1 MAEQPIAVFGSDPV
15 SGPYSSPHPNGAADL
30 ARQSGIAPAAPS
42 TGPTSTGR
50 SARLVLGAPLV
61 RLARRLGLSLEEL
74 AKDIPEDNRRRS
86 MYPVIEQRNEDGTTV
101 FIHPSGITDEPRT
114 R

>member
-1 MAEQPIAVFGSDPV
+1 MAEHPIAVHGSAPV

-30 ARQSGIAPAAPS
+30 ARPSGIATAEPS
-42 TGPTSTGR
+42 TGPTPTGKR
-50 SARLVLGAPLV
+50 VRVVLGAPLV

-86 MYPVIEQRNEDGTTV
+86 MYPVIEQRNEDGTTS
-101 FIHPSGITDEPRT
+101 FIHPSGITDAPRS